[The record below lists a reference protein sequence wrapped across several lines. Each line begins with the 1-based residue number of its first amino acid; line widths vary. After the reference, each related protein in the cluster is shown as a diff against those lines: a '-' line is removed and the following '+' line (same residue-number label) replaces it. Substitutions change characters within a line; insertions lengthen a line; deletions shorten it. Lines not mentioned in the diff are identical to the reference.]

1 MIEKTLLNYLTSKLS
16 VQVCMEIPQKP
27 PVSFVALEKTGG
39 GGKNKIKEATFAIQS
54 YANTLLAAA
63 QLNELVKAA
72 MDSFTELDEV
82 CRCKLNT
89 DYNFTDTSTK
99 SYRYQAVYDITHY

>member
-1 MIEKTLLNYLTSKLS
+1 MLHYLESKLS
-16 VQVCMEIPQKP
+16 VPVRMEIPQKP
-27 PVSFVALEKTGG
+27 PVSFVVLEKTGG
-39 GGKNKIKEATFAIQS
+39 GGKNRIKDATFAIQS
-54 YANTLLAAA
+54 YADTLFAAA
-63 QLNELVKAA
+63 QLNESVKTA
-72 MDSFTELDEV
+72 MDGFAELDAV